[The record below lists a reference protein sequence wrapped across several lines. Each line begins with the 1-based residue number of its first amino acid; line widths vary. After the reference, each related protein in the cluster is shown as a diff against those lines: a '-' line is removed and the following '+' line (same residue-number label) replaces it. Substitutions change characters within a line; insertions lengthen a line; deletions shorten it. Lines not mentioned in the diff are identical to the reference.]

1 MAKILFRESFLL
13 ASVLIT
19 IFVIKDK
26 GMTYLRNKKFDKAKT
41 LFEKGCKGDAPA
53 SCGMLGVM
61 YRDAKGVKRSVSEAR
76 RYMGKSCRLGMKS
89 ACTGLR
95 RLR

>member
-1 MAKILFRESFLL
+1 
-13 ASVLIT
+13 
-19 IFVIKDK
+19 VIKDK